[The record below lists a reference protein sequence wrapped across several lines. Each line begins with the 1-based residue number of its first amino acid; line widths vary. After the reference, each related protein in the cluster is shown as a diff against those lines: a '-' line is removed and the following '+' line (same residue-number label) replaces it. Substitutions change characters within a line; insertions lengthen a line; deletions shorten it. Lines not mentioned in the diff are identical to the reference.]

1 VYRVVFDT
9 NILLSAFIFGGN
21 PEKLFELARAKKI
34 QLLTSSSI
42 LAEFAT
48 RLKDKF
54 LWDDAD
60 IAEAIKT
67 IGYSSELIKPTQRLT
82 VLDDDPDN
90 RVLEC
95 ALEGK
100 ADLVVS
106 GDKHLLSLKEFEKI
120 PVLKAAD
127 LVSKPPI
134 SPVDIVLQECGNL
147 PEGTAIPTEK
157 AAGVSRRNWGRVSRF
172 TDILEFLNSA
182 IIVVLVSRAEL

>member
-21 PEKLFELARAKKI
+21 PERLFELARSKKI

-54 LWDDAD
+54 LWDDVD

-67 IGYSSELIKPTQRLT
+67 IGYSSELIRPTQKLS
-82 VLDDDPDN
+82 VLRDDPDN

-100 ADLVVS
+100 TDFIVS
-106 GDKHLLSLKEFEKI
+106 GDKHLLTLKEFRKI
-120 PVLKAAD
+120 PIIKAAEI
-127 LVSKPPI
+127 VS
-134 SPVDIVLQECGNL
+134 
-147 PEGTAIPTEK
+147 
-157 AAGVSRRNWGRVSRF
+157 
-172 TDILEFLNSA
+172 
-182 IIVVLVSRAEL
+182 ELT

>member
-1 VYRVVFDT
+1 MYRVVFDT

-21 PEKLFELARAKKI
+21 PERLFELARSKKI

-54 LWDDAD
+54 LWDDVD

-67 IGYSSELIKPTQRLT
+67 IGYSSELIRPTQKLS
-82 VLDDDPDN
+82 VLRDDPDN

-100 ADLVVS
+100 ADFIVS
-106 GDKHLLSLKEFEKI
+106 GDKHLLTLKEFRKI
-120 PVLKAAD
+120 PIIKAAEI
-127 LVSKPPI
+127 VS
-134 SPVDIVLQECGNL
+134 
-147 PEGTAIPTEK
+147 
-157 AAGVSRRNWGRVSRF
+157 
-172 TDILEFLNSA
+172 
-182 IIVVLVSRAEL
+182 ELT

>member
-1 VYRVVFDT
+1 MYRVVFDT

-21 PEKLFELARAKKI
+21 PERLFELARSKKI

-54 LWDDAD
+54 LWDDVD

-67 IGYSSELIKPTQRLT
+67 IGYSSELIRPTQKLS
-82 VLDDDPDN
+82 VLRDDPDN

-100 ADLVVS
+100 TDFIVS
-106 GDKHLLSLKEFEKI
+106 GDKHLLTLKEFRKI
-120 PVLKAAD
+120 PIIKAAEI
-127 LVSKPPI
+127 VS
-134 SPVDIVLQECGNL
+134 
-147 PEGTAIPTEK
+147 
-157 AAGVSRRNWGRVSRF
+157 
-172 TDILEFLNSA
+172 
-182 IIVVLVSRAEL
+182 ELT